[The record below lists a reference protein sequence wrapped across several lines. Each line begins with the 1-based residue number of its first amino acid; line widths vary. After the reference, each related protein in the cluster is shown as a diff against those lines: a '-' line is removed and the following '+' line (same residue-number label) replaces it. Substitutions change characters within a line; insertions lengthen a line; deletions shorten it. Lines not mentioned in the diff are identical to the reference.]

1 MKTALNL
8 LFFALFTTMVF
19 AQENLNNQT
28 KLVGQVILPYGNAS
42 LNKTQVSKQISH
54 YTLVFNNQMER
65 SKSDVRKV
73 DFELTKAQ
81 FDAFFDQIKQ
91 LFKTG
96 NNSEYTFGNGLRV
109 QLTMLTPTDV
119 EFMFMNNGLPQGAF
133 SISATGLHLLFG
145 KAWNKNT
152 WKTFI
157 NS

>member
-1 MKTALNL
+1 MPCLPPWFL
-8 LFFALFTTMVF
+8 
-19 AQENLNNQT
+19 QENLNNQT

-42 LNKTQVSKQISH
+42 LSKTQVSKQISH

-65 SKSDVRKV
+65 SKSDVGKV
-73 DFELTKAQ
+73 DFELKKAQ

-119 EFMFMNNGLPQGAF
+119 ELMFMNNDLPQGAF

>member
-28 KLVGQVILPYGNAS
+28 KLVGQVILPYGNAF

-96 NNSEYTFGNGLRV
+96 NNSEYTFGNELRV

-119 EFMFMNNGLPQGAF
+119 ELMFMNNDLPQGAF

>member
-42 LNKTQVSKQISH
+42 LSKTQVSKQISH

-119 EFMFMNNGLPQGAF
+119 ELMFMNNDLPQGAF